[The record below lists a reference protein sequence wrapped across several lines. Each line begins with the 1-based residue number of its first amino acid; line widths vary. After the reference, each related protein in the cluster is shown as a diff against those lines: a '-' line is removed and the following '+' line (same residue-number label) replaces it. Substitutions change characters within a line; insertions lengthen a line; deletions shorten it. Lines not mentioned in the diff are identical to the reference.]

1 MNLMEGGDTD
11 DLPDH
16 ELHRPVEDSSQP
28 ARWTR
33 RRTGPWIAASAA
45 IVILGIAGYFGFVW
59 RPRSA
64 GDKSTPARP
73 APRVT
78 DTDASRSLGGS
89 PEAVLIP
96 PLDASDTVVRTL
108 VAGLSHS
115 PAVTAWLATPD
126 LIRNFTV
133 VVTNIAD
140 GGTPAKQLSVL
151 RPSAAFRVANRAGVT
166 VVDPRSYDRYA
177 FVADAIASIDPSVAA
192 TLYAT
197 LKPRIEEANRE
208 LGSNQ
213 SFDRTL
219 ERAIV
224 ALLQT
229 PTVEGSARLT
239 PKGIGYAFEDE
250 ALEHLTAAQKQ
261 LLRMGPRTVRIVK
274 DRLRDIALALGIPAQ
289 KLPAR

>member
-1 MNLMEGGDTD
+1 MDLMKGGDTD
-11 DLPDH
+11 DLPAH
-16 ELHRPVEDSSQP
+16 ELHRSDEDSSQS

-33 RRTGPWIAASAA
+33 RRTGPWIAAGAA
-45 IVILGIAGYFGFVW
+45 IVVLGIAGYFGFVW
-59 RPRSA
+59 QPRPA
-64 GDKSTPARP
+64 GDTSTPATA
-73 APRVT
+73 APRS

-89 PEAVLIP
+89 PDAVVVP
-96 PLDASDTVVRTL
+96 PLDESDPVVRTL
-108 VAGLSHS
+108 VRALSHS
-115 PAVTAWLATPD
+115 PGVTAWLATAG

-151 RPSAAFRVANRAGVT
+151 RPSAAFRVADRAGVT
-166 VVDPRSYDRYA
+166 VVDPRSYDRYTFA
-177 FVADAIASIDPSVAA
+177 ADAIESIDPARAA

-229 PTVEGSARLT
+229 PAVEGSSRLR

-261 LLRMGPRTVRIVK
+261 LLRMGPRNLRIVK
-274 DRLRDIALALGIPAQ
+274 DRLRDIALALGIPTQ